1 MVIDLEKYVN
11 SICFNIRVGRNKM
24 AAVGLL
30 NLSLDFG
37 LMAISKELFELGL

>member
-1 MVIDLEKYVN
+1 
-11 SICFNIRVGRNKM
+11 M

-37 LMAISKELFELGL
+37 LMAISKELFELGLWNLARR